1 MSCLARNLPGSGVF
15 QGILIL
21 STSVRQRSVQRLTHL
36 DTPRLEGG
44 GAAPPHHGNGIFRC
58 HVNQAFAASHRHA
71 ATFDSFD
78 LDHDCSPVRVQLT
91 QGTSVEKNEPSDN
104 WFRRGQEEN
113 QVRRQV
119 GCARWIGGR
128 CFTWKHR
135 LPSRWTMFRKR
146 LPSPAGL
153 RRALRRQ
160 RRLALAPQNASE
172 ERVDRPER
180 PPGGWWHG
188 GWRRLGVPTA
198 LIVAVALHVLLYLA
212 GALPASSSPAVP
224 HCNRSA
230 ALM

>member
-1 MSCLARNLPGSGVF
+1 M
-15 QGILIL
+15 
-21 STSVRQRSVQRLTHL
+21 
-36 DTPRLEGG
+36 
-44 GAAPPHHGNGIFRC
+44 
-58 HVNQAFAASHRHA
+58 
-71 ATFDSFD
+71 
-78 LDHDCSPVRVQLT
+78 
-91 QGTSVEKNEPSDN
+91 EKNEPSDN

-188 GWRRLGVPTA
+188 GWRRLAYCIDCGCCAACSPI
-198 LIVAVALHVLLYLA
+198 L
-212 GALPASSSPAVP
+212 GGSSPGELLTS
-224 HCNRSA
+224 SA
-230 ALM
+230 ALQQKCRIDVTCDRVL